1 MCNFTK
7 CHGLWKPKVKL
18 VCVVFDMD
26 DTQPNNVV
34 SKPSDI
40 RDDISTVSLMTVN
53 DVGDGAHLKYQ
64 QDNLIKM
71 Q

>member
-1 MCNFTK
+1 MAD
-7 CHGLWKPKVKL
+7 
-18 VCVVFDMD
+18 VVFDIN

-40 RDDISTVSLMTVN
+40 RDDIATVSLMTVN
-53 DVGDGAHLKYQ
+53 DVGDGAHLKHQ
-64 QDNLIKM
+64 QHNLRTKPISLLM